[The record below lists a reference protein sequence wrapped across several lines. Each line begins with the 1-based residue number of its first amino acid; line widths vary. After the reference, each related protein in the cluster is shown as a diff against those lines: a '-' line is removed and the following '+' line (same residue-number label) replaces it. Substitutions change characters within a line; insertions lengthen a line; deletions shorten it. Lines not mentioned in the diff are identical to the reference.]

1 MRVAPRAVIVSA
13 SKLRARFQKGSR
25 LHQPREFAAVLSAR
39 KVLRGDS
46 FDLHMLA
53 TENAGAP
60 RLGLIVPKRLAR
72 AANLR
77 NAIKRQAREAFRL
90 MIARCLPC
98 DVVLRLKRPVS
109 VAGNELRQQLRS
121 WRGEIDRLL
130 GRLPARGA

>member
-1 MRVAPRAVIVSA
+1 
-13 SKLRARFQKGSR
+13 
-25 LHQPREFAAVLSAR
+25 
-39 KVLRGDS
+39 
-46 FDLHMLA
+46 MLE
-53 TENAGAP
+53 TENAGGS

-90 MIARCLPC
+90 MIARSLPC

-109 VAGNELRQQLRS
+109 VARNELRQQLRN

-130 GRLPARGA
+130 GRLPAKGA